1 MRRSTF
7 TSLLFWIALT
17 SAPAAERVALVIG
30 NEAYQHAR
38 PLNTAVN
45 DAKAVEAS
53 LKARGFDVVPLRNAG
68 VEDLL
73 EGFVTLAERARGAE
87 AVVVYY
93 AGHGIESG
101 GTNYLIPVDAQLE
114 REVQLRTQTVS
125 LDTVL
130 EELKKM
136 SVPARMVIL
145 DCCRDNPIQGR
156 SWLATRSGGNGL
168 AALAQDTLS
177 EATLVV
183 YSASP
188 GKPALDRV
196 EPTDQHS
203 PFTHALLEHLPRP
216 GVHSFEMFGL
226 VEDGVIQRTGGRQA
240 PRLFYNGSTQPFR
253 NFRFS
258 GPAPA
263 DSPPAPVPQPIPM
276 VQETP
281 PPTPAP
287 TTTLQPVLP
296 PSGYFDLEGLY
307 LSGPYASYNSYA
319 RSQILK
325 QAQTKL
331 KAAGLY
337 TSSADGEPGPGTQR
351 AILAY
356 QQTHSLPLTG
366 KLDAA
371 TLESLG
377 LAGQSELTPPKPVRR
392 PQSSPPKPRPRPSS
406 SGGGGFFR
414 DT

>member
-1 MRRSTF
+1 MKRLVLLLSVVSVF
-7 TSLLFWIALT
+7 SVVSLH
-17 SAPAAERVALVIG
+17 AADRVALVIG

-38 PLNTAVN
+38 RLNTAVD
-45 DAKAVEAS
+45 DAKAVGQS
-53 LKARGFDVVPLRNAG
+53 LTALGFDVVPLLNAG

-73 EGFVTLAERARGAE
+73 ESFATLADRARGAE

-101 GTNYLIPVDAQLE
+101 GVNYLIPVDAELE

-156 SWLATRSGGNGL
+156 SWLATRSAGSGL
-168 AALAQDTLS
+168 AALSQDTLA

-196 EPTDQHS
+196 ANTDAHS
-203 PFTHALLEHLPRP
+203 PFTAALLEELPRP
-216 GVHSFEMFGL
+216 GLHSFEMFGQ
-226 VEDGVIQRTGGRQA
+226 VEDAVIEKTGGRQA

-253 NFRFS
+253 NFRF
-258 GPAPA
+258 GHEA
-263 DSPPAPVPQPIPM
+263 PPASVPPAAP
-276 VQETP
+276 T
-281 PPTPAP
+281 PTPAP
-287 TTTLQPVLP
+287 AVVQMP
-296 PSGYFDLEGLY
+296 PSTPATPPVVQQTPPAPSLPTLPESGFYDLDALF
-307 LSGPYASYNSYA
+307 LAGPYAAYNSYS

-337 TSSADGEPGPGTQR
+337 SSTADGTPGPGTQR
-351 AILAY
+351 AVLAW
-356 QQTHSLPLTG
+356 QQAHNLSLTG
-366 KLDAA
+366 KLDTA
-371 TLESLG
+371 TVESL
-377 LAGQSELTPPKPVRR
+377 
-392 PQSSPPKPRPRPSS
+392 
-406 SGGGGFFR
+406 
-414 DT
+414 